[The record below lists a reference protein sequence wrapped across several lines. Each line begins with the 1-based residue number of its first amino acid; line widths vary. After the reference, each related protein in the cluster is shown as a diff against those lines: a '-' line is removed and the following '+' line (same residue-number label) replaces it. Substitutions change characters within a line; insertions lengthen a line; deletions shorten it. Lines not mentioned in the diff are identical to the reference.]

1 MWSFITQP
9 GLATVILDL
18 TNDLSG
24 LGIGLLGLMTLA
36 AVSIASAAIRRQA
49 PQSAKPAVETAP
61 TDYREAA

>member
-9 GLATVILDL
+9 GLATVVLDL

-24 LGIGLLGLMTLA
+24 LGVGLLGLMALA
-36 AVSIASAAIRRQA
+36 AGSIASAAIRHQA

-61 TDYREAA
+61 ADYREAA

>member
-24 LGIGLLGLMTLA
+24 LGIGLLGLMVLA
-36 AVSIASAAIRRQA
+36 AGSIASAAIRHHVS
-49 PQSAKPAVETAP
+49 QSTKPAVETAP
-61 TDYREAA
+61 ADYQEAA